1 MQLKVLVVCFFPRDV
16 KDGVHK
22 KKGWSNSGKSL
33 ICFLCFRIANKYRQI
48 QNFFVCLMISKK
60 LVTLILLYNI
70 YKVEKSDERSSLRE
84 VHTKQLYLVH
94 LSLQI

>member
-1 MQLKVLVVCFFPRDV
+1 
-16 KDGVHK
+16 
-22 KKGWSNSGKSL
+22 
-33 ICFLCFRIANKYRQI
+33 
-48 QNFFVCLMISKK
+48 MISKK